1 MLFTN
6 HPKAHMAAPQD
17 KPAANPLDFT
27 TGMVL
32 PTLNEDGS
40 RHWIN
45 PRPSSG
51 KFLTRRR
58 ATAIGLIALFTML
71 PHVTINDKPAILL
84 DLVTRR
90 FTFFGLTLLPNDT
103 LLLALFLVC
112 TFLSIFFITAIFGRV
127 WCGWACPQT
136 VYMEFV
142 YRPIQR
148 FFEGTPGRAN
158 KGSFVGSPIA
168 KLLKYVTYL
177 LISCFLSHT
186 FLAYFVGV
194 DKLRVWVTQSPFE
207 HPTPFFIMLF
217 VVIAMMID
225 FAFFR
230 EQICMVACP
239 YGRFQ
244 SVLLDRFSWIV
255 AYDRNR
261 GEPRGKGKPVGDV
274 ALNVIQDTRRGDC
287 VDCNWCVVTCPT
299 GIDIRNGL
307 QMECLHCTQCIDACD
322 SVMTKLGRATGLIRY
337 ASQAELAGDVA
348 KGAFKLR
355 PRLIVYPTIVTILLT
370 LGISVLAF
378 RGPLS
383 VSVARGR
390 GAPFS
395 QLPSGVITN
404 AVSIKVINRR
414 ETQGSY
420 HLVASPRREGTAG
433 HLLFPAETANFVLT
447 SGEARLINTVVE
459 ADIASF
465 VNGSMP
471 ITISVVDD
479 SGKTVAERMY
489 NLQGPM
495 QRFDKHEES
504 GHHEESGDKA
514 PDHDKDDASKPEKE
528 HSK

>member
-1 MLFTN
+1 
-6 HPKAHMAAPQD
+6 MAAPQES
-17 KPAANPLDFT
+17 PAPNPLDFT

-40 RHWIN
+40 RRWIN
-45 PRPSSG
+45 PRPSNG
-51 KFLTRRR
+51 RFLTRRR
-58 ATAIGLIALFTML
+58 AVAIGLIALFTML

-84 DLVTRR
+84 DLVARR

-112 TFLSIFFITAIFGRV
+112 SFLSIFFITAIFGRV

-148 FFEGTPGRAN
+148 FFDGTPGRAN
-158 KGSFVGSPIA
+158 KGSFVGSPLA
-168 KLLKYVTYL
+168 RGLKYLTFL
-177 LISCFLSHT
+177 AISCFLAHT

-194 DKLRVWVTQSPFE
+194 DKLRVWVTQSPFD
-207 HPTPFFIMLF
+207 HPTPFFVMLF
-217 VVIAMMID
+217 VVVAMMVD

-255 AYDRNR
+255 AYDKTR
-261 GEPRGKGKPVGDV
+261 GEPRGKGKATADV
-274 ALNVIQDTRRGDC
+274 SLNVIQDSRRGDC
-287 VDCNWCVVTCPT
+287 VDCNWCVATCPT

-307 QMECLHCTQCIDACD
+307 QMECIHCTQCIDACD

-337 ASQAELAGDVA
+337 ASQAELSGDVA
-348 KGAFKLR
+348 RGAFKLR
-355 PRLIVYPTIVTILLT
+355 PRLVIYPAIVTLLLS
-370 LGISVLAF
+370 LGISILLF

-383 VSVARGR
+383 VSVSRSRGVT
-390 GAPFS
+390 FS
-395 QLPSGVITN
+395 QLPGGVITN
-404 AVSIKVINRR
+404 PLSIKVINRR
-414 ETQGSY
+414 ETQGNY
-420 HLVASPRREGTAG
+420 HLIASPRRQGAAG
-433 HLLFPAETANFVLT
+433 HLMFPAETASFVLNG
-447 SGEARLINTVVE
+447 GEARLINTVVE
-459 ADIASF
+459 ADLASF

-479 SGKTVAERMY
+479 TGATVAERMY

-495 QRFDKHEES
+495 QRFDKA
-504 GHHEESGDKA
+504 GPPAQDKKADDGDA
-514 PDHDKDDASKPEKE
+514 DHPKDGSSPEKE
-528 HSK
+528 EHSK